1 MQHPDEGTIHAWLDG
16 QLPLD
21 EAAAA
26 EAHVAACRPCADAV
40 AEARGFIAAS
50 SRILMSLDDVPRDV
64 SPKQPLTGAQ
74 AVPTAADVM
83 SAVASAAP
91 DAVIDLASRAA
102 AARRVD
108 QRAPR
113 RWFSAPSLA
122 AAATIVVAV
131 GTFALTRAG
140 RQRSDEGGGVDV
152 ALRQAAV
159 ADSAAS
165 TVAGPV
171 VSAPPA
177 APPSPALGVASA
189 ANEVQQRAKPAD
201 ERSVGSTARAEA
213 DQSGLRE
220 RQPERADAF
229 SRKAV
234 DVAGAKA
241 PSAVAADAKRA
252 AKTEE
257 RVTLADAPSRL
268 AKDPSTRSFQDSARR
283 QVAAANAAGVP
294 APATPPPVVPQP
306 RPDTMAVQVF
316 RGSARQSVEGRD
328 AASAAAMTGTIRGR
342 VTDGNTGLADA
353 SVTITGTSIG
363 MATTG
368 DGQFVLAGVQP
379 GTQKLTV
386 RRIGFEPVS
395 RDVVVATGQTATAD
409 IVLKPA
415 TTSLN
420 QAVVTSSATAQGAQ
434 RRTGAPASAPTPVPV
449 RAEAAP
455 GAAVTAAQSNA
466 VGCYEMT
473 ITPTSQQARTSF
485 RQTPRRLALDQEIV
499 PSNADG
505 VWYRARDL
513 ARTGAM
519 PNGLWRPVGTDGIE
533 LEWTYGS
540 RLARIQLT
548 GPAGQ
553 VMRGTAEELDRAS
566 GTGEAGTV
574 ISVRSSCTP

>member
-1 MQHPDEGTIHAWLDG
+1 MQHLDEGTIHAWLDG
-16 QLPLD
+16 QLPQD

-26 EAHVAACRPCADAV
+26 EAHVAGCRPCADAV

-50 SRILMSLDDVPRDV
+50 SRILMSLDGVPRDV
-64 SPKQPLTGAQ
+64 APKQPLTSA
-74 AVPTAADVM
+74 PAAPAATNVTPP
-83 SAVASAAP
+83 VASAAP

-102 AARRVD
+102 VAPRVG

-113 RWFSAPSLA
+113 RWFSGPALA

-140 RQRSDEGGGVDV
+140 SQRSDQEAAEVY
-152 ALRQAAV
+152 LSRAAV

-171 VSAPPA
+171 VSTPPA
-177 APPSPALGVASA
+177 APLSTALGVAGA
-189 ANEVQQRAKPAD
+189 ANEAQQRATPAD
-201 ERSVGSTARAEA
+201 ARSAGSTARAEA

-220 RQPERADAF
+220 RQPDRADGF
-229 SRKAV
+229 SRKAAG
-234 DVAGAKA
+234 VAGAKA
-241 PSAVAADAKRA
+241 PSAVASEGERA
-252 AKTEE
+252 AKTEG
-257 RVTLADAPSRL
+257 RSTFADAPSRL
-268 AKDPSTRSFQDSARR
+268 AKDQSARLLQDSARR
-283 QVAAANAAGVP
+283 QVAAVTRAG
-294 APATPPPVVPQP
+294 APAAPPPASVPQP
-306 RPDTMAVQVF
+306 RPDTVTMIRM
-316 RGSARQSVEGRD
+316 RGVATQSVEARG
-328 AASAAAMTGTIRGR
+328 AASAAATTGTIRGR
-342 VTDGNTGLADA
+342 VTDGSKGLADA

-363 MATTG
+363 MTTTA

-379 GTQKLTV
+379 GTHRLTV
-386 RRIGFEPVS
+386 RRLGFEPMN
-395 RDVVVATGQTATAD
+395 RDVVLAAGQTATAD
-409 IVLKPA
+409 VVLKQA
-415 TTSLN
+415 TTSLE
-420 QAVVTSSATAQGAQ
+420 QVVATSSATEQRAQ
-434 RRTGAPASAPTPVPV
+434 RRDRAAASAPTPRPAA
-449 RAEAAP
+449 AEAAP

-513 ARTGAM
+513 ARTGAV
-519 PNGLWRPVGTDGIE
+519 PNGLWRPVSTDGIE

-540 RLARIQLT
+540 RLARVRLT

-574 ISVRSSCTP
+574 ISVRSSCAP